1 MLIVTCFIAVFISLI
16 DLRFHRIPRLISP
29 ISLLLVTPWTTY
41 TSLIFGL
48 RNYLFFLFLFI
59 SVRNGIGYGDVR
71 LAFLIGILFGV
82 KASSRSVSSL
92 IALDL
97 LAFSIATIFLA
108 LNWRETKTRVAFAPA
123 FFVALAFFSIN

>member
-1 MLIVTCFIAVFISLI
+1 MLIVTCFIAVLISLI
-16 DLRFHRIPRLISP
+16 DLRFHRIPRLLAP
-29 ISLLLVTPWTTY
+29 ISLLLLTPWITY
-41 TSLIFGL
+41 ASLIFGL
-48 RNYLFFLFLFI
+48 LNYLFFLFLFI

-71 LAFLIGILFGV
+71 LAFLIGILFCV
-82 KASSRSVSSL
+82 KACPRSMSSL

-123 FFVALAFFSIN
+123 FFVALALFRIN

>member
-1 MLIVTCFIAVFISLI
+1 MLIVTCFIAVLISLI

-48 RNYLFFLFLFI
+48 LNYLFFLFLFI

-108 LNWRETKTRVAFAPA
+108 LNWRQTKTRVAFAPA